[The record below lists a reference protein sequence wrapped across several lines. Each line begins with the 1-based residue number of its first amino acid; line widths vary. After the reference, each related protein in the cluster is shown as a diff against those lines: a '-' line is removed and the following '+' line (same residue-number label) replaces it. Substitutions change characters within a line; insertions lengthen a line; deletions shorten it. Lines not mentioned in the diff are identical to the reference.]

1 MSDTQVTP
9 ETDMP
14 AEALEA
20 TPVEA
25 VKDTQKGDRSNGA
38 PRGDR
43 KGGRNR
49 DGGRGGIREEVKEFK
64 EEMLEIAR
72 VTRVTAGGRQLR
84 FRASIVIGDGKGRV
98 GLGIGKSGEVQGAI
112 EKAIRDAKKNLVT
125 FNITSGTIAHDV
137 AVNFKS
143 SSLFLHPAHPGTGII
158 AGGAVRKICSVSGLK
173 DVIAKQHG
181 SSNPITNARVAMKAF
196 AALKPVSQ
204 IKTFTKSEST
214 ETVKPNASKA
224 AK

>member
-9 ETDMP
+9 ETEMQP
-14 AEALEA
+14 EVIE
-20 TPVEA
+20 TSTVMET
-25 VKDTQKGDRSNGA
+25 VKDTPKGDRSSGA
-38 PRGDR
+38 RQGDR
-43 KGGRNR
+43 KGGPRR
-49 DGGRGGIREEVKEFK
+49 DGGRGGIREEAKEFK

-112 EKAIRDAKKNLVT
+112 EKAIRDAKKNLIT
-125 FNITSGTIAHDV
+125 FNIVNETIAHDV
-137 AVNFKS
+137 SVNFKS
-143 SSLFLHPAHPGTGII
+143 STLFLHPAHPGTGII

-204 IKTFTKSEST
+204 IKSFTKGTNTESAPT
-214 ETVKPNASKA
+214 PKVGK
-224 AK
+224 